1 MKNTILA
8 MRSIVLIAAAA
19 VCVLTACGS
28 SPQQQ
33 GEVERPLDLNFT
45 SIALRH
51 QASQTAVADRVA
63 DAPGGGEAFFISDA
77 KTRLETGTYEIFF
90 SMSRPIDIRAYDY
103 IVFDMMVDNIDLLY
117 NIQGFFPRLFARGE
131 TWVQFGNSQAFH
143 AGAANA
149 AEGEWFTVRAP
160 IQTAQANVDN
170 FRAVKSN
177 FLAVLIRLI
186 CDDMDPIDGN
196 IYFRNFQVE

>member
-1 MKNTILA
+1 MKNITA
-8 MRSIVLIAAAA
+8 MHSIVLVVA
-19 VCVLTACGS
+19 VCMLMACGS

-51 QASQTAVADRVA
+51 QASQEAVADRVA
-63 DAPGGGEAFFISDA
+63 DAPGGGEAFFVSDA
-77 KTRLETGTYEIFF
+77 KTRLETGTYEILF
-90 SMSRPIDIRAYDY
+90 SLDRPVDIRAYDY
-103 IVFDMMVDNIDLLY
+103 LVFDMMVDNIDLLY

-143 AGAANA
+143 RGANEA
-149 AEGEWFTVRAP
+149 AEGEWFTIRAP

-170 FRAVKSN
+170 FRPVKNN

-186 CDDMDPIDGN
+186 CDDMDPIDGRM
-196 IYFRNFQVE
+196 YFRNFQVE